1 MLQDLNK
8 IIKYFM
14 EVNSF
19 EDMSRLPSLKLFDD
33 HVCNMLNQ
41 LSKAIRNDEEAKK
54 YSDIVTFGFFC
65 RRSNI
70 ERLKCQYDTGNR
82 IGKGLSF
89 HIAPSNVPINFAYSL
104 AAGLLAGNSCI
115 VRVSSKDFPQI
126 RIICSLLKEI
136 DMTPELRKYLAVISY
151 AHDREITDY
160 FSALCSLRV
169 IWGGD
174 ETIRIIRKSLLPP
187 RCTEI
192 TFADRYSICV
202 IHAGNMLRIQDLN
215 DIIRAFYN
223 DTYLYDQNA
232 CSSPRLVYW
241 MGDKTD
247 IEQARKLFWAAL
259 RRYLKDRYVT
269 EPVTAID
276 KLMMDYKA
284 AMELS
289 DPTIEKTDNNVHCI
303 MVKSLPDRLQDYACP
318 GGSFIEY
325 ASDSLSDLV
334 SVINSKFQTLTYIG
348 LSGKELADWVIGH
361 GLNGI
366 DRIVPVGK
374 AADFSLIWD
383 GYNLIDCMSREVYYE
398 GSKYD
403 TI

>member
-14 EVNSF
+14 EVSSF

-41 LSKAIRNDEEAKK
+41 LSKAIRNDKEAKK

-136 DMTPELRKYLAVISY
+136 DMAPELRKYLAVISY

-289 DPTIEKTDNNVHCI
+289 NPTIEKTDNNVHCI
-303 MVKSLPDRLQDYACP
+303 MVKS
-318 GGSFIEY
+318 
-325 ASDSLSDLV
+325 
-334 SVINSKFQTLTYIG
+334 
-348 LSGKELADWVIGH
+348 
-361 GLNGI
+361 
-366 DRIVPVGK
+366 
-374 AADFSLIWD
+374 
-383 GYNLIDCMSREVYYE
+383 
-398 GSKYD
+398 
-403 TI
+403 

>member
-1 MLQDLNK
+1 M
-8 IIKYFM
+8 
-14 EVNSF
+14 
-19 EDMSRLPSLKLFDD
+19 
-33 HVCNMLNQ
+33 
-41 LSKAIRNDEEAKK
+41 A
-54 YSDIVTFGFFC
+54 
-65 RRSNI
+65 
-70 ERLKCQYDTGNR
+70 
-82 IGKGLSF
+82 
-89 HIAPSNVPINFAYSL
+89 
-104 AAGLLAGNSCI
+104 
-115 VRVSSKDFPQI
+115 
-126 RIICSLLKEI
+126 
-136 DMTPELRKYLAVISY
+136 PELRKYLAVISY

-289 DPTIEKTDNNVHCI
+289 NPTIEKTDNNVHCI

-348 LSGKELADWVIGH
+348 LSGKELADWVISH
-361 GLNGI
+361 GLKGI